1 MPGVQ
6 IPPCPQMAI
15 VILIGHL
22 VFAAILFFLTL
33 AFITGAPFVPSTKTT
48 AAKMIQFAHIRPGM
62 KVYDLGAGDGRLLF
76 LSAQKGASAVG
87 LEINPF
93 LVLLVTLKIWLS
105 KKRNAISIRWQN
117 FWRTNLADADV
128 VFVYLLPWKMKELQK
143 KLTHELKPGTRI
155 VSNSFVFPGLRLKD
169 ADARNHVYL
178 FII

>member
-1 MPGVQ
+1 MVT
-6 IPPCPQMAI
+6 ALLF
-15 VILIGHL
+15 VHLI
-22 VFAAILFFLTL
+22 FALLIFFFTL
-33 AFITGAPFVPSTKTT
+33 AFMTGAPFVPSTKTT

-93 LVLLVTLKIWLS
+93 LVLLVTLKIWLL
-105 KKRNAISIRWQN
+105 KKQNSISIRWQN

-128 VFVYLLPWKMKELQK
+128 IFVYLLPWKMKELQK
-143 KLTHELKPGTRI
+143 KLTNELKPGTRI

-169 ADARNHVYL
+169 SDVRNHVYL